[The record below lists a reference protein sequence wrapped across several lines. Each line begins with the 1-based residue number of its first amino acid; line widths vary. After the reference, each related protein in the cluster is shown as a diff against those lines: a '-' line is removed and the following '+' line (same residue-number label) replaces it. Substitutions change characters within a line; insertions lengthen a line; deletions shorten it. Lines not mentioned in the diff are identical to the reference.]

1 MTSAAIDV
9 EKGQATTTN
18 NEQSTI
24 DSASQTASTAAV
36 TAASEKLGR
45 HDDDDA
51 APSSDGGNDEHD
63 HEHDL
68 RQTVTTRTTRS
79 VAEAL
84 RALENFDTAPENA
97 RNWSNRTKWAT
108 VTTVALTAFV
118 STCGST
124 MAVPGIPY
132 AMRDFGTTN
141 EKVGILIAGCYVL
154 GMGTGPFLFAPMSEL
169 YGRQPAYM
177 LSQTLFVIFCMAASL
192 APNMPGL
199 IILRFLCG
207 CFGSVGP
214 TLGVAT
220 CADMFI
226 PQERGRP
233 VSLYAI
239 GPMMG
244 PPLGSMFGY
253 WIVFG
258 GWRWLHWA
266 ITILG
271 GVNWILLNF
280 FARET
285 FAPAIQKKFT
295 YRVRNPPPADAGPL
309 RRWLNDFKWMGAM
322 VSADQAKTAFSSA
335 FSRPPRLLFMNPVAS
350 ISSVY
355 YAYIFSILYLFVVA
369 LNKLFGR
376 APYNDP
382 KLFSYLWPQATVG
395 LSYTGMALGFFAAA
409 MTAALYQDKIY
420 KYMSKRNGDNGRPEY
435 RLLLTQVG
443 ITLMPI
449 GLFIFGWTAHAEV
462 HWIAPMIGQV
472 ILSYGTMLAFN
483 TLQAFLVDAFFPYS
497 AAAVAGAVFVR
508 SALACIIS
516 VFAPQMFSVMGWGW
530 GGTFLGLVAATGIP
544 LPTIMF
550 KYGQRLRER
559 FKFKG

>member
-1 MTSAAIDV
+1 MTRAIDV
-9 EKGQATTTN
+9 EKGQAASN
-18 NEQSTI
+18 NEHNTNTDNTTDRASTQTPSTI
-24 DSASQTASTAAV
+24 AV
-36 TAASEKLGR
+36 TSGDGSIATREKR
-45 HDDDDA
+45 TPEFDD
-51 APSSDGGNDEHD
+51 GN
-63 HEHDL
+63 DL
-68 RQTVTTRTTRS
+68 RQTVTSRTTRS

-97 RNWSNRTKWAT
+97 RNWSNRKKWSA
-108 VTTVALTAFV
+108 VVTVALTAFV

-132 AMRDFGTTN
+132 AMRDLGETN

-177 LSQTLFVIFCMAASL
+177 LSQTLFVIFCMAAAL

-220 CADMFI
+220 CADMFT

-239 GPMMG
+239 GPMAG

-258 GWRWLHWA
+258 GWRWLQWA

-271 GVNWILLNF
+271 GVNWVLLVLF
-280 FARET
+280 SSET
-285 FAPAIQKKFT
+285 FAPAIQKKFQ
-295 YRVRNPPPADAGPL
+295 YRVRNPPAEDMGAL
-309 RRWLNDFKWMGAM
+309 RRWLVDFRWMGAM
-322 VSADQAKTAFSSA
+322 VTADQAKAAFSTA
-335 FSRPPRLLFMNPVAS
+335 FSRPPRLLFGNPVAS
-350 ISSVY
+350 IASVY

-369 LNKLFGR
+369 LAKLFGR
-376 APYNDP
+376 APYSDN
-382 KLFSYLWPQATVG
+382 KLFSYGWQQATVG
-395 LSYTGMALGFFAAA
+395 LSYMPMALGFFSAAFTAAA
-409 MTAALYQDKIY
+409 FQDRIY
-420 KYMSKRNGDNGRPEY
+420 KYLSKRNGDQGRPEY
-435 RLLLTQVG
+435 RLLMTQVG
-443 ITLMPI
+443 ITCMPI
-449 GLFIFGWTAHAEV
+449 GLFIFGWTAQAEV
-462 HWIAPMIGQV
+462 HWIAPMIGQF

-483 TLQAFLVDAFFPYS
+483 TLQAFIVDAFFPYS
-497 AAAVAGAVFVR
+497 AAAVAGAVAVR
-508 SALACIIS
+508 SALACVIA
-516 VFAPQMFSVMGWGW
+516 VFAPQMFTTMGWGW
-530 GGTFLGLVAATGIP
+530 GGTFLALVAATGIP
-544 LPTIMF
+544 LPTIMYF
-550 KYGQRLRER
+550 YGQRLRER